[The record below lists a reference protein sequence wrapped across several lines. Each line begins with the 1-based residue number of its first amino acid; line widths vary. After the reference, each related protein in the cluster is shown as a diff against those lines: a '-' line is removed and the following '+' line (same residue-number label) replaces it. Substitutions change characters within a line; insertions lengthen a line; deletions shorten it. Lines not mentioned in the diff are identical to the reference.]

1 MELLKEFPRGNLF
14 EEFPEGTSAS
24 LSDGIVERFP
34 LRDFLEE
41 LPTGNIWRNSPVGT
55 PEIIPKRE
63 LMEEFSR
70 GNYWRY
76 APEEPFLRNVLK
88 FLQLPLNPLKC
99 PSEPSFWLSR
109 NFLKNPPK
117 KASTWTC
124 GIVYSLGLDRKSSAF
139 SIVGVRRGLSSLR
152 CLLNRLSSL
161 SSINFT
167 VENLWFW
174 NSVML
179 FFFKM
184 DSFPCLKFNS

>member
-41 LPTGNIWRNSPVGT
+41 LPTGNIWRNFPVGT

-76 APEEPFLRNVLK
+76 SPRGTFLEECPEIPSIALK
-88 FLQLPLNPLKC
+88 PLKM
-99 PSEPSFWLSR
+99 PLGTL
-109 NFLKNPPK
+109 FL
-117 KASTWTC
+117 A
-124 GIVYSLGLDRKSSAF
+124 L
-139 SIVGVRRGLSSLR
+139 
-152 CLLNRLSSL
+152 
-161 SSINFT
+161 
-167 VENLWFW
+167 
-174 NSVML
+174 
-179 FFFKM
+179 
-184 DSFPCLKFNS
+184 